1 VYINLRIIVLIR
13 LSRNRPNIHVQI
25 VDKQKRLLV
34 KQALLF
40 YDMQVDYQPG
50 ANVKPKIGFLTSV
63 RLNGIA

>member
-1 VYINLRIIVLIR
+1 MYKT
-13 LSRNRPNIHVQI
+13 

-34 KQALLF
+34 KQAPLF